1 MVQSFWYLGTYIPWY
16 GNGHK
21 NFDWLKEPNTEFM
34 KDTETESALPDGWI
48 PGEAEFQRDGVS
60 QGLKPTFFY
69 GILCGPTEV
78 VPFYKSELCRDF
90 LVRISHTRLS
100 EEEFEVCQVSEGLET
115 LRTAGEDAGAT
126 VLGSQ

>member
-1 MVQSFWYLGTYIPWY
+1 
-16 GNGHK
+16 
-21 NFDWLKEPNTEFM
+21 
-34 KDTETESALPDGWI
+34 
-48 PGEAEFQRDGVS
+48 
-60 QGLKPTFFY
+60 
-69 GILCGPTEV
+69 